1 MGCVLYY
8 SKSLLDF
15 KSFHWILLK
24 IGGNNRFHMGSLK
37 PSKVQ
42 GKIVFV
48 NRCKNTRVKE
58 ESVNKLLKASIEKI
72 QQTKE
77 AL

>member
-1 MGCVLYY
+1 
-8 SKSLLDF
+8 
-15 KSFHWILLK
+15 
-24 IGGNNRFHMGSLK
+24 MGSLK